1 MDKCGQKIMI
11 KKIYL
16 LALLLWPGLTFAG
29 FAVVEEAPKPATP
42 PAAAKDAGP
51 AANVVATPQDK
62 FLSTIELVAVNYVG
76 PPDKEIETRNGF
88 GRDVRLVDAYKQIVP
103 AGWSV
108 LFSDSLAGKLDKR
121 TVTWRGGR
129 RWVEILD
136 IVSNDQNLS
145 VDVIW
150 ARKQIVV
157 QERRA
162 TTSSV
167 TRAAPPP
174 VPVWIGRSGATL
186 RETVSEW
193 AQKAGWEMRW
203 LQDDL
208 DYRLPGRLTYEGTFE
223 NAIISIFRT
232 YEDADRPMHADGN
245 PKQKLLLIRERKK

>member
-1 MDKCGQKIMI
+1 MI

-29 FAVVEEAPKPATP
+29 FAVVEDAPKPPMP
-42 PAAAKDAGP
+42 PPVAKGP
-51 AANVVATPQDK
+51 AQVVNSVSTAQDK

-76 PPDKEIETRNGF
+76 PPDKEIEARNGF
-88 GRDVRLVDAYKQIVP
+88 GRDVRLIDAYKQIVP

-108 LFSDSLAGKLDKR
+108 LFSDNLSGKLDKR

-157 QERRA
+157 QERRV

-167 TRAAPPP
+167 TRVAPPP
-174 VPVWIGRSGATL
+174 PPVWIGRSGATL
-186 RETVSEW
+186 RETVAEW
-193 AQKAGWEMRW
+193 AQIAGWEMRW

-208 DYRLPGRLTYEGTFE
+208 DYRLPGRLSYEGTFE
-223 NAIISIFRT
+223 SAIISIFRT